1 MKHNHKIRDGAFALP
16 DLRTLPPDGGEEFN
30 RLVFTSS
37 PYLLQHAR
45 NPVNWYPWGE
55 EAFEKAAREDK
66 PIFLSIGYST
76 CHWCHVMEHESFE
89 DPDVAAYLN
98 EHFVSVKVDREER
111 PDVDHIY
118 MTVCQAMTGSG
129 GWPLTV
135 FMTPERKPFFA
146 GTYFPKEDRYQRPG
160 FMRVLQSLNDVWH
173 NDRRRATDIGDQ
185 LQSQLAEAL
194 RGEAGSLP
202 EDVLERSVAS
212 FEQRY
217 DDVFGGFGSE
227 PKFPMGHTL
236 SYLLRRAMTNSD
248 TELQSM
254 VEHTLIRMYRG
265 GIWDHLGGGFCRYS
279 VDRKWLVPH
288 FEKML
293 YDNALLLMAYVDAFQ
308 VTGDAEYR
316 RIAMEIIRYIRRD
329 MTDEHG
335 MFYSAENA
343 DSEGEE
349 GKFYVFTRAE
359 FDDIVGTDAKMMAEY
374 FGMTP
379 KGNFEH
385 GNSIPHIAMDPDAW
399 SAKHDLSADEAEQR
413 IAVAKER
420 LFLARAKRIHPSL
433 DDKVLTSWNGLMIA
447 ALAQAGQAFGDV
459 ELITLARRASD
470 ALLERML
477 TDDGT
482 LLHRYRE
489 GEAGITGFLE
499 DYAFLSWGLLDLY
512 EATFETRYLRHA
524 VELNDRM
531 LALFH
536 DDANGGL
543 YFTAADGEQLIART
557 KESHDGAIP
566 SGNSAAAYNLVRLAR
581 MTGRMEL
588 EERAMRIMEAF
599 AGQLDQYP
607 TGSTVMLMAL
617 DIMREGGKEIVLA
630 GSDAAHV
637 AELAA
642 AIRTRWEPRSVL
654 LFRSPANAEEI
665 DALVSYIGEHTAID
679 GKPTAYVCRNFA
691 CELPVHDVEQ
701 LRGLL
706 DP

>member
-1 MKHNHKIRDGAFALP
+1 MKHNDKIRDGEFALP
-16 DLRTLPPDGGEEFN
+16 DLSTLPPDGGEEYN
-30 RLVFTSS
+30 RLIFTSS

-45 NPVNWYPWGE
+45 NPVDWYPWGE

-89 DPDVAAYLN
+89 DADVAAYLK

-173 NDRRRATDIGDQ
+173 NDRQKATGIGDQ
-185 LQSQLAEAL
+185 LQSQLADAL

-202 EDVLERSVAS
+202 EDVLERSISS
-212 FEQRY
+212 FKNRY
-217 DDVFGGFGSE
+217 DNVFGGFGSE

-236 SYLLRRAMTNSD
+236 SYMLRRATATGDS
-248 TELQSM
+248 EAQSM
-254 VEHTLIRMYRG
+254 VEHTLLRMYRG

-293 YDNALLLMAYVDAFQ
+293 N
-308 VTGDAEYR
+308 AEYR
-316 RIAMEIIRYIRRD
+316 RIAMEIISYIQRD

-335 MFYSAENA
+335 MFFSAENA

-349 GKFYVFTRAE
+349 GKFYVFTRRE
-359 FDDIVGTDAKMMAEY
+359 FDDIVGSDAKMMAEY
-374 FGMTP
+374 FGITP
-379 KGNFEH
+379 EGNFEH
-385 GNSIPHIAMDPDAW
+385 GNNIPHIAVDPEAW
-399 SAKHDLSADEAEQR
+399 AAKYDLSSEAADER
-413 IAVAKER
+413 IQQAKEK
-420 LFLARAKRIHPSL
+420 LFAARAKRIHPSL

-447 ALAQAGQAFGDV
+447 GLAQAGQAFGDD
-459 ELITLARRASD
+459 ELTAMARRAAD

-477 TDDGT
+477 TGDGV
-482 LLHRYRE
+482 LMHRYRA

-524 VELNDRM
+524 TELTDSM
-531 LALFH
+531 LTRFH

-557 KESHDGAIP
+557 KEAHDGAIP
-566 SGNSAAAYNLVRLAR
+566 SGNSAAAYNLVRIAR
-581 MTGRMEL
+581 MTGRMDL
-588 EERAMRIMEAF
+588 EERAQSIMEAF
-599 AGQLDQYP
+599 AGQLEQYP

-617 DIMREGGKEIVLA
+617 DIMREGGKEIVLV
-630 GSDAAHV
+630 GSDAAAV
-637 AELAA
+637 LDLATV
-642 AIRTRWEPRSVL
+642 IRSRWEPRSVL
-654 LFRSPANAEEI
+654 LFRPSMNEKEI
-665 DALVSYIGEHTAID
+665 DDLVSYIGEHSAID

-691 CELPVHDVEQ
+691 CELPVHDVTQ